1 MTRAT
6 CDVRR
11 ATCLF
16 VVALFALVG
25 TAAANG
31 EQRYA
36 LIVAGASGGQEY
48 AQQYAR
54 WTDELSK
61 LLAARMKLDAAN
73 ITVLS
78 DTPRPDAAATAANV
92 RKAVA
97 KLRASMG
104 RDDVLLLVLIGH
116 GTFDGE
122 DAKFN
127 LVGPDLESAAWA
139 ELVGGISGRVV
150 VVNTTSASFPFIER
164 LAGPRRIVITATDS
178 AAQRFDTVFPEH
190 FIAAFQQDS
199 SDVDKNGR
207 VSIWEAFAAAA
218 AGVRRHY
225 QQRGQLATERPLLD
239 DNGDGVGK
247 EASDPGED
255 GALASRTYLD
265 EPVPGAAPT
274 DPALVKLLQR
284 KAALE
289 AEVEELRVR
298 RTFMPAAEYA
308 QEFEK
313 LMIDLAQVSHEVRK
327 RTGGT

>member
-1 MTRAT
+1 M
-6 CDVRR
+6 
-11 ATCLF
+11 F
-16 VVALFALVG
+16 VMFGFVG

-48 AQQYAR
+48 AQQYGK

-61 LLAARMKLDAAN
+61 LLALQMKIDAAK

-78 DTPRPDAAATAANV
+78 DTPRPDAAATGANV
-92 RKAVA
+92 RKAMA
-97 KLRASMG
+97 RLRAAVQ
-104 RDDVLLLVLIGH
+104 RDDVLLVVLIGH
-116 GTFDGE
+116 GTFDGV

-127 LVGPDLESAAWA
+127 LVGPDLESTAWA
-139 ELVGGISGRVV
+139 ELVGGIAGRVV
-150 VVNTTSASFPFIER
+150 VVNTTSASFPFIEG
-164 LAGPRRIVITATDS
+164 LAGPRRVIITATDS
-178 AAQRFDTVFPEH
+178 AAQRFDTVFPEY
-190 FIAAFQQDS
+190 FIAAFRQDT

-207 VSIWEAFAAAA
+207 VSIWEAFSAAAG
-218 AGVRRHY
+218 GVRRHY

-247 EASDPGED
+247 DASDPGED

-265 EPVPGAAPT
+265 EPIPGAAPT

-289 AEVEELRVR
+289 SEVEELRVR
-298 RTFMPAAEYA
+298 RTFMPPAEYA
-308 QEFEK
+308 REFEK
-313 LMIDLAQVSHEVRK
+313 LMIDLAQVSQEVRK
-327 RTGGT
+327 RTGSS